1 MTIRTATT
9 KGDRQISVRL
19 TGQVETDRTD
29 REMQNCGDRQD
40 SRRKTRL
47 IKTGRFW

>member
-1 MTIRTATT
+1 MTIRTAAT

-29 REMQNCGDRQD
+29 REKAELWGQAGLEEKDKIN
-40 SRRKTRL
+40 
-47 IKTGRFW
+47 